1 MKQMPT
7 VYPIQSDAVR
17 KLSTLIEELTRATS
31 ESVKY
36 FVEPTPG
43 VLSKAKN
50 KRHHIIFGR
59 RGSGKSSLLHKV
71 AADLTVGRTPIA
83 YVDLEQFKGHS
94 YPDVLI
100 SVLVSTLSEFKKWLD
115 FAATSPA
122 SKTSF
127 WQRLFGSVPTKE
139 AFPRKETSE
148 LSALFGAM
156 LTELNELLFQADE
169 QKAKQSKKVEGST
182 EAKVSTKVGASN
194 LPVTASLEGSLSS
207 KDGQTAE
214 LQSEYTSLKIEAL
227 HRNILRYKQIFERL
241 AALAGGP
248 SFLLLD
254 DLYHLRLSDQAQI
267 LDYFASSRNR
277 VGDF

>member
-1 MKQMPT
+1 MPT
-7 VYPIQSDAVR
+7 AYPIQSDAVR
-17 KLSTLIEELTRATS
+17 KLSTLIEESTRATS

-100 SVLVSTLSEFKKWLD
+100 SVLVSTLSEFKKWLN

-148 LSALFGAM
+148 LSAQFGAM
-156 LTELNELLFQADE
+156 LTELTKLLFQADE
-169 QKAKQSKKVEGST
+169 QKAKQSNKVEGST
-182 EAKVSTKVGASN
+182 EAKVSSKVGASN

-214 LQSEYTSLKIEAL
+214 LQSEYTSLERSKHFIAIVL
-227 HRNILRYKQIFERL
+227 DTTNIRAPRRIGRRPIFSP
-241 AALAGGP
+241 A
-248 SFLLLD
+248 
-254 DLYHLRLSDQAQI
+254 
-267 LDYFASSRNR
+267 
-277 VGDF
+277 